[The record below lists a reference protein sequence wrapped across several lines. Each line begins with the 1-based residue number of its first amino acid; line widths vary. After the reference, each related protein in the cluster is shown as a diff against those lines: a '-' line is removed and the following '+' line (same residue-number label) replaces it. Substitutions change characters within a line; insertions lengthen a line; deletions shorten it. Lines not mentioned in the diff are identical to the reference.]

1 MGLMNVL
8 ADLEKDLS
16 ARALGEIM
24 EKLTLMIEPFAPYLA
39 EELGEEQGRPAPVF
53 QHAWPEYD
61 PELAREEEAEVVIQV
76 NGKLRGRVNVAF
88 GTPGE
93 ALEKLALADA
103 KVQPLI
109 DGKQVV
115 KVIVVPDKLV
125 NIVVR

>member
-1 MGLMNVL
+1 MI
-8 ADLEKDLS
+8 A
-16 ARALGEIM
+16 EIL
-24 EKLTLMIEPFAPYLA
+24 EKLTLMLEPFAPYLA
-39 EELGEEQGRPAPVF
+39 EELWEEQGRPGPVF
-53 QHAWPEYD
+53 RHAWPKYD

-88 GTPGE
+88 GTPRE
-93 ALEKLALADA
+93 ALEKLVLGDT
-103 KVQPLI
+103 KVQPLL